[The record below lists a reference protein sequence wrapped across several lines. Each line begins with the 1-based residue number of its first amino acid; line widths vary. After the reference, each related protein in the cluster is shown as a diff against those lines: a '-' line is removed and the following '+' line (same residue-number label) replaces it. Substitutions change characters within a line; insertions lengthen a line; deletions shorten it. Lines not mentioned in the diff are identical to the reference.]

1 MASEIAVATLAGAF
15 ILGLAHTLEPCED
28 KAVVS
33 LYAFWASER
42 WREGILM
49 VVLYGL
55 GMALIDTSLGF
66 LFALVGVNLLDA
78 YKAILELIAGL
89 ITIVFGFFMFTG
101 WSITHITHHHNG
113 VSSNG
118 AKISERVK
126 MSTALLFGLIRGLP
140 PCPFEL
146 AVFIWAASMGSVL
159 IGTLTVFIFGLGTTT
174 GLIPLGFLMGG
185 ISGVAKKT
193 KYADWIPKISGVT
206 VVGIG
211 IALTIFSLTGG

>member
-1 MASEIAVATLAGAF
+1 MTFEIGAATLAGAF

-33 LYAFWASER
+33 LYAVWASER

-49 VVLYGL
+49 VVLYGF

-66 LFALVGVNLLDA
+66 LFALVGVSLL
-78 YKAILELIAGL
+78 KAFEPILELIAGL
-89 ITIVFGFFMFTG
+89 ITIVFGFFMLTG
-101 WSITHITHHHNG
+101 WSIVHLAHHHNG
-113 VSSNG
+113 MSSSEV
-118 AKISERVK
+118 KISERLR
-126 MSTALLFGLIRGLP
+126 MSTALLFGLVRGLP

-146 AVFIWAASMGSVL
+146 AVFIWAASMGNVL
-159 IGTLTVFIFGLGTTT
+159 IGTTTVFVFGLGTTA

-193 KYADWIPKISGVT
+193 KYADWIPKISGSIIVA
-206 VVGIG
+206 IG
-211 IALTIFSLTGG
+211 VALTVLSLTGG

>member
-1 MASEIAVATLAGAF
+1 MASEIGVATLVGAF

-33 LYAFWASER
+33 LYAFWGSER

-55 GMALIDTSLGF
+55 GMALIDASLGF
-66 LFALVGVNLLDA
+66 LFAFVGVNLLEA
-78 YKAILELIAGL
+78 FKTILELIAGL
-89 ITIVFGFFMFTG
+89 ITIVFGFFMLTG
-101 WSITHITHHHNG
+101 WSIVHITHHHDG
-113 VSSNG
+113 AASNG
-118 AKISERVK
+118 AKYSGRLR
-126 MSTALLFGLIRGLP
+126 MSTALLFGLVRGLP

-159 IGTLTVFIFGLGTTT
+159 IGTVTVFIFGLGTTA

-193 KYADWIPKISGVT
+193 KYAGWIPKISGLTIVA
-206 VVGIG
+206 IG
-211 IALTIFSLTGG
+211 IALTVFSLTGG

>member
-42 WREGILM
+42 WREGILL

-66 LFALVGVNLLDA
+66 LFALVGVNLLGA
-78 YKAILELIAGL
+78 FKAILELIAGL

-118 AKISERVK
+118 AKISERAR

-193 KYADWIPKISGVT
+193 KYAGWIPKISGVT
-206 VVGIG
+206 VIGIG

>member
-1 MASEIAVATLAGAF
+1 MASEIGVATLAGAF

-33 LYAFWASER
+33 LYALWASER

-55 GMALIDTSLGF
+55 GMALIDASLGF
-66 LFALVGVNLLDA
+66 LFAFVGVSLLEGF
-78 YKAILELIAGL
+78 KTILELIAGL
-89 ITIVFGFFMFTG
+89 ITILFGFFMFTG
-101 WSITHITHHHNG
+101 WSIVHITHHHDG
-113 VSSNG
+113 ASSSG
-118 AKISERVK
+118 TRISGRLR

-159 IGTLTVFIFGLGTTT
+159 IGTLTVLIFGLGTTA

-193 KYADWIPKISGVT
+193 KYAGWIPKVSGAIIVAIGVAL
-206 VVGIG
+206 VV
-211 IALTIFSLTGG
+211 FSLTGS

>member
-1 MASEIAVATLAGAF
+1 MVSEIGVATFVGAF

-42 WREGILM
+42 WMEGILL

-55 GMALIDTSLGF
+55 GMALIDASLGF
-66 LFALVGVNLLDA
+66 LFAFVGVNLLEA
-78 YKAILELIAGL
+78 FKTVLELIAGL
-89 ITIVFGFFMFTG
+89 ITVVFGFFMLTG
-101 WSITHITHHHNG
+101 WSIIHVAHHHNG
-113 VSSNG
+113 VSSSG
-118 AKISERVK
+118 PKVGERLR

-159 IGTLTVFIFGLGTTT
+159 IGTLTVFIFGLGTTA

-193 KYADWIPKISGVT
+193 KYAGWIPKISGLTIIV
-206 VVGIG
+206 IG
-211 IALTIFSLTGG
+211 IALIVFSLTGG

>member
-1 MASEIAVATLAGAF
+1 MASEIGVATLVGAF

-33 LYAFWASER
+33 LYAFWGSER

-55 GMALIDTSLGF
+55 GMALIDASLGF
-66 LFALVGVNLLDA
+66 LFAFVGVNLLEA
-78 YKAILELIAGL
+78 FKTILELIAGL
-89 ITIVFGFFMFTG
+89 ITIVFGFFMLTG
-101 WSITHITHHHNG
+101 WSIVHITHHHDG
-113 VSSNG
+113 AASNG
-118 AKISERVK
+118 AKYSGRLR
-126 MSTALLFGLIRGLP
+126 MSTALLFGLVRGLP

-146 AVFIWAASMGSVL
+146 VVFIWAASMGSVL
-159 IGTLTVFIFGLGTTT
+159 IGTVTVFIFGLGTTA

-193 KYADWIPKISGVT
+193 KYAGWIPKISGLTIVA
-206 VVGIG
+206 IG
-211 IALTIFSLTGG
+211 IALTVFSLTGG

>member
-1 MASEIAVATLAGAF
+1 MAYEIAAATLIGAF

-33 LYAFWASER
+33 LYALWASEK

-66 LFALVGVNLLDA
+66 LFASVGVSLLEA
-78 YKAILELIAGL
+78 FKAILELIAGL
-89 ITIVFGFFMFTG
+89 ITIVFGFFMLTG
-101 WSITHITHHHNG
+101 WSIIHITHHHNG
-113 VSSNG
+113 TSSSE
-118 AKISERVK
+118 AKTSERLR
-126 MSTALLFGLIRGLP
+126 MSTALLLGLVRGLP

-159 IGTLTVFIFGLGTTT
+159 IGTITVFIFGLGTTA

-185 ISGVAKKT
+185 ISGIAKKT
-193 KYADWIPKISGVT
+193 KYAGWIPKISGSAIVA
-206 VVGIG
+206 IG
-211 IALTIFSLTGG
+211 IALIISSLVRG

>member
-1 MASEIAVATLAGAF
+1 MASEIGVATLAGAF

-33 LYAFWASER
+33 LYALWSSER

-55 GMALIDTSLGF
+55 GMALIDASFGF
-66 LFALVGVNLLDA
+66 LFAFVGVNLLEA
-78 YKAILELIAGL
+78 FKAILELIAGL

-101 WSITHITHHHNG
+101 WSIVHITHHHDG
-113 VSSNG
+113 VPSNG
-118 AKISERVK
+118 AKTSGRLR

-159 IGTLTVFIFGLGTTT
+159 IGTVTVFIFGLGTTV
-174 GLIPLGFLMGG
+174 GLVPLGFLMGG

-193 KYADWIPKISGVT
+193 KYAGGIPKISGLTIVA
-206 VVGIG
+206 IG
-211 IALTIFSLTGG
+211 IALTVLSLTGG

>member
-1 MASEIAVATLAGAF
+1 MASEIGVATLAGAF

-55 GMALIDTSLGF
+55 GMALIDASLGF
-66 LFALVGVNLLDA
+66 LFALVGVNLLEA
-78 YKAILELIAGL
+78 FKAILELIAGL
-89 ITIVFGFFMFTG
+89 ITIVFGFFMLTG
-101 WSITHITHHHNG
+101 WSIVHITHHHDG
-113 VSSNG
+113 ASSNG
-118 AKISERVK
+118 AKISGRLR

-159 IGTLTVFIFGLGTTT
+159 IGTVTVFIFGLGTTA

-193 KYADWIPKISGVT
+193 KYAGWIPKISGLTIVA
-206 VVGIG
+206 IG
-211 IALTIFSLTGG
+211 IALTVFSLTGG

>member
-1 MASEIAVATLAGAF
+1 MASEIGVATLAGAF

-33 LYAFWASER
+33 LYALWSSER

-55 GMALIDTSLGF
+55 GMALIDASFGF
-66 LFALVGVNLLDA
+66 LFAFVGVNLLEA
-78 YKAILELIAGL
+78 FKTILELIAGL

-101 WSITHITHHHNG
+101 WSIVHITHHHDG

-118 AKISERVK
+118 AKTSGRLR

-159 IGTLTVFIFGLGTTT
+159 MGTVTVFIFGLGTTT

-193 KYADWIPKISGVT
+193 KYAGWIPKISGFIIVA
-206 VVGIG
+206 IG
-211 IALTIFSLTGG
+211 IALTAFSLTGG